1 MLRGS
6 FCFIFVIIKWTSPKF
21 FGYVCIYE
29 DKKVRVLGGIDFHF
43 TFHHLVTDLQR
54 EMTTLLCTECGKSF
68 TEEAN
73 LYIHQSRTHD
83 KTSYSCDECGTD
95 VIGKVA
101 LNNHKRRHKTPVA
114 KNLRTMHKC
123 ETSRT
128 TSVMGSGYSQSLLIL
143 KFRDILDR

>member
-1 MLRGS
+1 MSYFCNCTIDFTKKWLYLHIWRLR
-6 FCFIFVIIKWTSPKF
+6 
-21 FGYVCIYE
+21 
-29 DKKVRVLGGIDFHF
+29 VRVLGGIASIE
-43 TFHHLVTDLQR
+43 R
-54 EMTTLLCTECGKSF
+54 EMATHLCTECGKSF
-68 TEEAN
+68 TEDV
-73 LYIHQSRTHD
+73 LLLIHQTRIHD

-128 TSVMGSGYSQSLLIL
+128 TSVMGSGHSQSLLIL